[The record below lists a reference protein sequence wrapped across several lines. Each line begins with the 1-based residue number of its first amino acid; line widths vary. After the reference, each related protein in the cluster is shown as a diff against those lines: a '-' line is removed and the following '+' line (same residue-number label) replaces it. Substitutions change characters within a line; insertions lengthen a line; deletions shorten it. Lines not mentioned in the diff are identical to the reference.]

1 MREKFYNYLVEAG
14 YREYTDKGRK
24 STVYSYCN
32 RIDLICELE
41 GLSWEEMPNMI
52 AAILPKYD
60 VGGIYEEFGKKSNYT
75 AINALRAFAEFCRK
89 K

>member
-52 AAILPKYD
+52 AAILPKY
-60 VGGIYEEFGKKSNYT
+60 ST